1 MEPTTTAALI
11 GGLGSIIG
19 GLFSDSGQR
28 DANRTNLKIARE
40 NRAFQERM
48 SNSAY
53 QRATRDLEAAG
64 LNRILALGNPAS
76 SPSGAMATMQNARAA
91 GGRGLSDAA
100 STAMAL
106 KMQNEQIHLM
116 ASQAAQYDSQ
126 VEKNYADAKLADRQ
140 RALQD
145 SVEKEINQRIN
156 KLVEDTKTSS
166 AVATSTA
173 TKAAALEMLPST
185 ILQAIEMLPKNMQWA
200 APLLKNYAENLRTR
214 QGN

>member
-28 DANRTNLKIARE
+28 DANRTNLTIARE

-53 QRATRDLEAAG
+53 QRASRDLEAAG

-76 SPSGAMATMQNARAA
+76 SPSGAMATMQNARA
-91 GGRGLSDAA
+91 GTGRGLSDAA

-106 KMQNEQIHLM
+106 KMQGEQIHLM
-116 ASQAAQYDSQ
+116 QSQAAQYDSQ
-126 VEKNYADAKLADRQ
+126 VEKNYADAQLADRQ

-145 SVEKEINQRIN
+145 TVEKQLNQQIL
-156 KLVEDTKTSS
+156 KLVEDTKASS
-166 AVATSTA
+166 ANATRAA
-173 TKAAALEMLPST
+173 TGAAALEMLPST
-185 ILQAIEMLPKNMQWA
+185 IIEATKMLPKNMQWA
-200 APLLKNYAENLRTR
+200 VPLLKNYAENLSRR